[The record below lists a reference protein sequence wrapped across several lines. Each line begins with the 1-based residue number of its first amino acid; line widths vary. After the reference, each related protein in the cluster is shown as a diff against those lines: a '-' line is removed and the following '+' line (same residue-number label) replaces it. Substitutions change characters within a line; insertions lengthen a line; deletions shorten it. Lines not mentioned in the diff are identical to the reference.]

1 MKKSD
6 LTKLIAIGAAV
17 TAAAATTAIVISKHK
32 KHKTMLAEHTKTLT
46 KKQAYITGGGLSAF
60 ASALYLVRDCGF
72 TPENIHIFTNGT
84 RNCGNNETGFI
95 CRRGKTISIK
105 DSMNFFDLI
114 SDVDSLDIPDLTVCD
129 EILNIYRANIYPR
142 SVTLIDPDK
151 NVIDSSK
158 IKILK
163 SHRNAILALMQS
175 KRSQIQSASIF
186 DVMDSDFFLS
196 PFWKLISAL
205 YGFTE
210 ESSAYEFVNCIANM
224 DNMLSGIIPNDFD
237 RYEEIV
243 NPLKEHLKKIGV
255 DVRENAV
262 VTDIDFENDNADSIH
277 FTDGATRKTFYL
289 NDGDICIMPTD
300 EMADC
305 ESFGSFNEPAPKL
318 YSKPFELWEK
328 LAEKHP
334 SFKSPDLF
342 FDEFE
347 GNMSEEFTITLSNKL
362 LPELIDKVTC
372 GALGRN
378 GIIVLDDSNWKM
390 TVCAVPS
397 TYFKDQSEDITVLWG
412 CAMRP
417 NCDGDRSG
425 KTMTEC
431 SGAEILYELVSCFN
445 LDEVWDDICETV
457 VNVIPCHRRYGTSYL
472 SPVNSK
478 LEIIP
483 TGIKNF
489 AVSGDFAESDNDTV
503 FSEEYIVSTARTA
516 SYKLM
521 KTNRKM
527 FESKPKSFR
536 EVKKSLKNLVK

>member
-142 SVTLIDPDK
+142 SVTLIDQDK

-158 IKILK
+158 IKVSK

-328 LAEKHP
+328 LAEKHIRILTGKAIVAE
-334 SFKSPDLF
+334 SLLDTAALLL
-342 FDEFE
+342 DE
-347 GNMSEEFTITLSNKL
+347 
-362 LPELIDKVTC
+362 D
-372 GALGRN
+372 
-378 GIIVLDDSNWKM
+378 
-390 TVCAVPS
+390 
-397 TYFKDQSEDITVLWG
+397 
-412 CAMRP
+412 
-417 NCDGDRSG
+417 
-425 KTMTEC
+425 
-431 SGAEILYELVSCFN
+431 AEIILVPEGCSC
-445 LDEVWDDICETV
+445 VKGDICLDQKLV
-457 VNVIPCHRRYGTSYL
+457 RRYGKKLLITGNVTDAQTGVAAALEYL
-472 SPVNSK
+472 QVIGQAMIPESE
-478 LEIIP
+478 LE
-483 TGIKNF
+483 
-489 AVSGDFAESDNDTV
+489 A
-503 FSEEYIVSTARTA
+503 
-516 SYKLM
+516 
-521 KTNRKM
+521 
-527 FESKPKSFR
+527 FESVCESCS
-536 EVKKSLKNLVK
+536 EVTNYKGKLLRDIGELAVDQKLLEAAKELTVVDCGCVRVVEGVTAEQIKDRLFLKDCGAVECAEELQGILRLQSDGVGAFSGKETAQGAENSTGEADGKVTKISAMKYVM

>member
-142 SVTLIDPDK
+142 SVTLIDQDK

-243 NPLKEHLKKIGV
+243 NPLL
-255 DVRENAV
+255 
-262 VTDIDFENDNADSIH
+262 
-277 FTDGATRKTFYL
+277 
-289 NDGDICIMPTD
+289 
-300 EMADC
+300 
-305 ESFGSFNEPAPKL
+305 
-318 YSKPFELWEK
+318 
-328 LAEKHP
+328 
-334 SFKSPDLF
+334 
-342 FDEFE
+342 
-347 GNMSEEFTITLSNKL
+347 
-362 LPELIDKVTC
+362 
-372 GALGRN
+372 
-378 GIIVLDDSNWKM
+378 
-390 TVCAVPS
+390 
-397 TYFKDQSEDITVLWG
+397 
-412 CAMRP
+412 
-417 NCDGDRSG
+417 
-425 KTMTEC
+425 C
-431 SGAEILYELVSCFN
+431 S
-445 LDEVWDDICETV
+445 
-457 VNVIPCHRRYGTSYL
+457 
-472 SPVNSK
+472 
-478 LEIIP
+478 
-483 TGIKNF
+483 
-489 AVSGDFAESDNDTV
+489 
-503 FSEEYIVSTARTA
+503 
-516 SYKLM
+516 
-521 KTNRKM
+521 
-527 FESKPKSFR
+527 
-536 EVKKSLKNLVK
+536 